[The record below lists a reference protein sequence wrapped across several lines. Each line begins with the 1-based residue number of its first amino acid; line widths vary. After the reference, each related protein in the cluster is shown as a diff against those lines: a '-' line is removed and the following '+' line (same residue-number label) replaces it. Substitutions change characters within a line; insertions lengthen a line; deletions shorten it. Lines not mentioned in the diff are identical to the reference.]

1 MGLNVSKAFYT
12 ANTVLNKN
20 LGKFDSMNLIGTNQ
34 AGDLIYLA
42 QGITKG
48 FYYKEPSGNEGDI
61 TELIRIVPENSTIDN
76 ALKSVVMIELVSLD
90 GTFTRFTPQSKKVP
104 ERPSFQWE
112 FNVKPNEQDTRAI
125 T

>member
-12 ANTVLNKN
+12 ANTVLNRN
-20 LGKFDSMNLIGTNQ
+20 LGKFDSMNLIGSNQ
-34 AGDLIYLA
+34 AGESFYLA

-48 FYYKEPSGNEGDI
+48 FYYKEVNGGQGEI
-61 TELIRIVPENSTIDN
+61 LEIIRVVPENNTIDT
-76 ALKSVVMIELVSLD
+76 ALKSTVIIELVSLD
-90 GTFTRFTPQSKKVP
+90 GTFTRFVVGSKKVP

-112 FNVKPNEQDTRAI
+112 FSVKPNEQDTRVI